1 MFLVC
6 QILVVL
12 VFNNDFILAVKFL
25 EKFGRTQKQRKL
37 PTTALIT
44 RGINSPVRSFYARL
58 QINENNFCGASI
70 LSERFVATSAE
81 CVVIPVVHAG
91 IPLEDLRLDVG
102 DFSRNDSTLEAYEI
116 EDFVLVPTNTT
127 TSSRMSTTALATCG
141 MGSFSSAK
149 DVELY
154 PDRLQ
159 ETLLYQTTFYTIS
172 SFSGPVVCPEG
183 MVCTTPVFEGGSI
196 CAMDEGGPLYKM
208 SCYNMEPACLYG
220 IASHYSSIQRSNKS
234 YTCNGSSYFAS
245 IIYYREWILD
255 QILRKP

>member
-1 MFLVC
+1 MLLNRDIFSV
-6 QILVVL
+6 
-12 VFNNDFILAVKFL
+12 
-25 EKFGRTQKQRKL
+25 
-37 PTTALIT
+37 
-44 RGINSPVRSFYARL
+44 
-58 QINENNFCGASI
+58 
-70 LSERFVATSAE
+70 
-81 CVVIPVVHAG
+81 
-91 IPLEDLRLDVG
+91 EDLRLDVG

-116 EDFVLVPTNTT
+116 EDFVLVPTFNINYVTASNNLALLKTKLPIPGGGISLCSNTT